1 MTLEASQM
9 DIDLLLAIGHHLAVF
24 LLVAILAAE
33 FALLRPG
40 LGGTR
45 IGQLARIDAAYGG
58 VATLVIVVGV
68 LRVIFGASGWEYY
81 VANYAFWAKMAAFLV
96 MGLLTIQ
103 PTIAIRRWLK
113 ASKEDAAYVV
123 PPSDVAVS
131 RRYIHLQAGIVVLI
145 PIFAAAMARGYG
157 VA

>member
-1 MTLEASQM
+1 M

-40 LGGTR
+40 LGGPR

-68 LRVIFGASGWEYY
+68 LRVIFGASGWDYY
-81 VANYAFWAKMAAFLV
+81 VGNYAFWAKMAAFLAV
-96 MGLLTIQ
+96 GLLTIQ
-103 PTIAIRRWLK
+103 PTLAIRRWFK
-113 ASKEDAAYVV
+113 AGGDDATMWCRHRRS
-123 PPSDVAVS
+123 PP
-131 RRYIHLQAGIVVLI
+131 AGATSTCR
-145 PIFAAAMARGYG
+145 PACWC
-157 VA
+157 